1 VTATVTPFSIGTSGS
16 RHDQP
21 AKHPL
26 PQERLYL
33 RDGGSGAARWCRV
46 RRSGELQGS
55 GYLIRVVRQ
64 YTINND
70 QIPARFDV
78 LFGWA
83 PLYQELA
90 CRVAA

>member
-1 VTATVTPFSIGTSGS
+1 MA
-16 RHDQP
+16 DLEMP
-21 AKHPL
+21 AGVVFAGRASSK
-26 PQERLYL
+26 EA
-33 RDGGSGAARWCRV
+33 GIS
-46 RRSGELQGS
+46 
-55 GYLIRVVRQ
+55 IRVVRQ

-90 CRVAA
+90 CRVAS